1 MPVVRTISPNEE
13 SRINKIFIT
22 IILSLIFN
30 LNYSLKLKSQN
41 NLESIVDQKKRIE
54 FEIDFLNRNNYLS
67 RSEEYI
73 FFLRENE
80 SENDLKWNI
89 NLLDTNFISAQDT
102 TILLER
108 SYLLKNINSFGNSFY
123 VFFKKNYSNDK
134 KYLIIRYIP
143 C

>member
-1 MPVVRTISPNEE
+1 MSEYSALVMKCTSLFGNFFFKSLGTGVVRTISPNEE

-22 IILSLIFN
+22 VILSLIFN
-30 LNYSLKLKSQN
+30 LNYPLKLKSQN

-67 RSEEYI
+67 RSKEYI

-89 NLLDTNFISAQDT
+89 NLLDTNLISTQDT
-102 TILLER
+102 TILLDR
-108 SYLLKNINSFGNSFY
+108 SYFLK
-123 VFFKKNYSNDK
+123 KKCILNF
-134 KYLIIRYIP
+134 
-143 C
+143 